1 MFTGQ
6 LIHVIRAVLL
16 TLVAFLVA
24 VAATG
29 AVRRYAIRI
38 KLLDVPN
45 ARSSHA
51 VPTPRGGGV
60 AIVLATLL
68 AAGCWHLL
76 APAQALPLLLLLA
89 AALVAVVG
97 LIDDHGDLPPA
108 WRLLFQGLAAAMVM
122 YGLGGL
128 PVLPVFGMQW
138 DLGVAGYALG
148 WLFLIW
154 LLNLFNFM
162 DGIDGIAGVQAV
174 SVCVLAAICHG
185 VVDAA
190 PAVMLAAWALAAAA
204 AGFLCWNWPP
214 ARIFMGDAGSGFTGF
229 FIATLAL
236 TAAWGDGRLFWCWV
250 LLMGVFV
257 VDATLTLVR
266 RLRRGEAVFMAHRSH
281 AYQQAS
287 RLHGAHRP
295 VTLAVLCINVGWL
308 GLWALLVAAGR
319 VDGALATCLA
329 YVPLL
334 GLAVYYR
341 AGLPDKEQQAAM
353 DGNQRSLP

>member
-1 MFTGQ
+1 M
-6 LIHVIRAVLL
+6 IKAVLVTL
-16 TLVAFLVA
+16 AAFVVALVA
-24 VAATG
+24 TG
-29 AVRRYAIRI
+29 VVRRYAITM

-45 ARSSHA
+45 ARSSH
-51 VPTPRGGGV
+51 VLPTPRGGGV
-60 AIVLATLL
+60 GIVLAVLLACLAATLL
-68 AAGCWHLL
+68 M
-76 APAQALPLLLLLA
+76 PQQALPLPLLMA
-89 AALVAVVG
+89 AAAVAVVG
-97 LIDDHGDLPPA
+97 FVDDHAELSPA
-108 WRLLFQGLAAAMVM
+108 WRLLCQGVSAAVVVQV
-122 YGLGGL
+122 LGGL

-138 DLGVAGYALG
+138 DLGLAGYALA
-148 WLFLIW
+148 WLFLVW

-174 SVCVLAAICHG
+174 SVAVMAALCHAIAG
-185 VVDAA
+185 AA
-190 PAVMLAAWALAAAA
+190 PAVAWAAWALAAAA

-214 ARIFMGDAGSGFTGF
+214 AKIFMGDAGSGFVGF
-229 FIATLAL
+229 FIAMLAL

-257 VDATLTLVR
+257 VDATMTLAR

-287 RLHGAHRP
+287 RRHHAHRP
-295 VTLAVLCINVGWL
+295 VTLAVLFINIGWL

-334 GLAVYYR
+334 GLAIHYR
-341 AGLPDKEQQAAM
+341 AGLPDKE
-353 DGNQRSLP
+353 